1 MMKLLLKILAA
12 PIVAILAIFV
22 WFCTGILYISGW
34 VFGIA
39 GILMGICAVYVFLT
53 NTVVAGI
60 IFTVLAVL
68 VSPFGIPMIAAWLL
82 ARIQGLR
89 YAIQERVYK

>member
-1 MMKLLLKILAA
+1 MKLLLKILAA
-12 PIVAILAIFV
+12 L
-22 WFCTGILYISGW
+22 WLCTGILYISGW

-89 YAIQERVYK
+89 YAIQDRVYK

>member
-1 MMKLLLKILAA
+1 MRIILKILAA

-22 WFCTGILYISGW
+22 WLCSGILYISGW

-39 GILMGICAVYVFLT
+39 GTLVGMLAVYVFLT
-53 NTVVAGI
+53 NTIAAGI

-68 VSPFGIPMIAAWLL
+68 VSPFGIPMFAAWLL
-82 ARIQGLR
+82 ARLQGLR
-89 YAIQERVYK
+89 CAIQERVYG

>member
-1 MMKLLLKILAA
+1 MTVAR
-12 PIVAILAIFV
+12 PSSVIVAILAIFV
-22 WFCTGILYISGW
+22 WLCTGILYISGW

>member
-1 MMKLLLKILAA
+1 MRIILKILAA

-22 WFCTGILYISGW
+22 WLCSGILYISGW

-39 GILMGICAVYVFLT
+39 GTLVGMLAVYVFLT
-53 NTVVAGI
+53 NTIAAGI

-68 VSPFGIPMIAAWLL
+68 VSPFGIPMFAAWLL
-82 ARIQGLR
+82 ARLQGLR
-89 YAIQERVYK
+89 RAIQERVYG

>member
-1 MMKLLLKILAA
+1 MKWILKILAA
-12 PIVAILAIFV
+12 PLVAALTIFV
-22 WFCTGILYISGW
+22 WLCSGMLYISAW

-39 GILMGICAVYVFLT
+39 GTIMGICAVYVFLT

-68 VSPFGIPMIAAWLL
+68 VSPVGIPMIAAWLL
-82 ARIQGLR
+82 GKIQDLR
-89 YAIQERVYK
+89 YAISDSVYG

>member
-1 MMKLLLKILAA
+1 MKLLLKILAA

-22 WFCTGILYISGW
+22 WLCTGILYISGW

-89 YAIQERVYK
+89 YAIQEWVYR

>member
-1 MMKLLLKILAA
+1 MKLLLKILAA

-22 WFCTGILYISGW
+22 WLCTGILYISGW

-82 ARIQGLR
+82 AKIQGLR
-89 YAIQERVYK
+89 YAIQEWVYR

>member
-22 WFCTGILYISGW
+22 WLCTGILYISGW

-89 YAIQERVYK
+89 YAIQEWVYR

>member
-22 WFCTGILYISGW
+22 WLCTGILYISGW

-39 GILMGICAVYVFLT
+39 GIVMGILAVFVFLT
-53 NTVVAGI
+53 KTVVAGI

-89 YAIQERVYK
+89 YAIQEKVYR

>member
-22 WFCTGILYISGW
+22 WLCTGILYISGW

-39 GILMGICAVYVFLT
+39 GILMGICAVHVFLT

-89 YAIQERVYK
+89 YAIQDRVYR

>member
-1 MMKLLLKILAA
+1 MRIILKILAA

-22 WFCTGILYISGW
+22 WLCSGILYISGW

-39 GILMGICAVYVFLT
+39 GTLVGMLAVYVFLT
-53 NTVVAGI
+53 NTIAAGI

-68 VSPFGIPMIAAWLL
+68 VSPLGIPMFAAWLL
-82 ARIQGLR
+82 ARLQGLR
-89 YAIQERVYK
+89 RAIQERVYG

>member
-1 MMKLLLKILAA
+1 MRILLKILAA

-22 WFCTGILYISGW
+22 WLCSGVLYISAW

-39 GILMGICAVYVFLT
+39 GTLMGILAVYVFLT
-53 NTVVAGI
+53 NTIVAGI

-68 VSPFGIPMIAAWLL
+68 VSPFGIPMFAVWLL
-82 ARIQGLR
+82 GKLQDLR
-89 YAIQERVYK
+89 YAIQERVYG